1 MIIALFVAIIGIIP
15 IVLSISVIKIYN
27 RSEVAYALF
36 LYMLFISIWQL
47 DVAVLYASDIFSEEQ
62 ITWLFKILR
71 MGPTFM
77 VPIVFYLAYVL
88 LQKHTLNIKNKAIYR
103 MLISLFNKKILFA
116 LIIWSTF
123 IYGINMTDYGIVGVQ
138 RIAIQGI
145 GDVYYSPQY
154 GPIHLLYIFHT
165 FSFLLFIMLLF
176 FISRQIENIY
186 LKDFLSTF
194 SLCTF
199 LLFISGYVNFLPGT
213 GALFS
218 SLGVIIFSVI
228 IVFSFVRM
236 HTIMSINYNRLIE
249 HQKKLNNT
257 GSLTASLV
265 HEVKNTMQ
273 IINGYSKLLGES
285 ILSKDEKR
293 MNNMITEASVQLNN
307 LLNSYTQYIK
317 TKSVE
322 FSIIDLNAIIN
333 SAIYL
338 SREFTKHK
346 EIEIVFQSKYKT
358 IKTYANDT
366 YLKQVFVNLI
376 KNGAEAIKEGSELR
390 KITISTD
397 IQKDT
402 ILINF
407 WDTGKG
413 ISKEKWE
420 DIFNPFHSTKEDGL
434 GLGLPFVK
442 NIILEHRGEIKV
454 VDSSSHGTNI
464 QIILPQYSFSTIE

>member
-1 MIIALFVAIIGIIP
+1 LIIALFVAIIGIIP